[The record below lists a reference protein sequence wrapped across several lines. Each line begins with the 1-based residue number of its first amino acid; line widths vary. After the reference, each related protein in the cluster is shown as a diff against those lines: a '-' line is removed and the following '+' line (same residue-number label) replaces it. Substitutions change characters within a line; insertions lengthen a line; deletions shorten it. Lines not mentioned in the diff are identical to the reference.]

1 MNPDY
6 LSRDNVL
13 VVSFGD
19 NPAKDTNAYEA
30 LTDLEQLDSQG
41 QIKIAD
47 AAVVTRD
54 QDGHIE
60 VKSEVGNDPYLGTA
74 SGGLIGLLLGI
85 IGGPLGIL
93 LGGTYGALVGSLFDI
108 DDAETTE
115 SVLGEISKQA
125 RPTRTVVLAQV
136 DEQSP
141 EVIDAAMARLGG
153 DVMRR
158 PVVEVEQEIAAAQEA
173 QRKAEREA
181 RKELQQARLENSKAD
196 AHAKVEELKSKLR
209 RAKAGAAA

>member
-19 NPAKDTNAYEA
+19 NPAKDTNAYQA

-54 QDGHIE
+54 QDGHLE

-85 IGGPLGIL
+85 IGGPLGVL

-108 DDAETTE
+108 DDAETTD

-125 RPTRTVVLAQV
+125 KPTRTVVLAQV

-153 DVMRR
+153 EVMRR

-173 QRKAEREA
+173 QHKAEREA
-181 RKELQQARLENSKAD
+181 RKELQQARLEKSKAD

>member
-1 MNPDY
+1 MSPDY

-19 NPAKDTNAYEA
+19 NPAKDTNAYQA

-54 QDGHIE
+54 QDDHIE
-60 VKSEVGNDPYLGTA
+60 VKSEVGYDPYLGTA

-85 IGGPLGIL
+85 IGGPLGVL

-108 DDAETTE
+108 DDAETTD

-125 RPTRTVVLAQV
+125 RATRTVVLAQV

-141 EVIDAAMARLGG
+141 DVIDAAMARLGG
-153 DVMRR
+153 EVMRR

-181 RKELQQARLENSKAD
+181 RKELQQARLEKSKAD
-196 AHAKVEELKSKLR
+196 AHAKVEEMKSKLR